1 MYGSVSIAVILHIAV
16 YIECKVLYIAI
27 QVLPILVFLVGRYQD
42 HIYWYPGLETYRYQY
57 IIITMSLF
65 NVIGFNKKIP
75 FTDIG
80 KKICICHKPICVL
93 VTQMMC

>member
-1 MYGSVSIAVILHIAV
+1 M
-16 YIECKVLYIAI
+16 
-27 QVLPILVFLVGRYQD
+27 FLVGRYQD
-42 HIYWYPGLETYRYQY
+42 HIYWYPGLETYRYHY

-80 KKICICHKPICVL
+80 KKICICHKPSDKSLSV
-93 VTQMMC
+93 VHTFVKVKV

>member
-1 MYGSVSIAVILHIAV
+1 M
-16 YIECKVLYIAI
+16 
-27 QVLPILVFLVGRYQD
+27 FLVGRYQD
-42 HIYWYPGLETYRYQY
+42 HIYWYPGLGTNTYQY

-80 KKICICHKPICVL
+80 KKICICHNPISTYLVLPFLSGLSPADVFLSKPKH
-93 VTQMMC
+93 